1 MPTLTQLQYIVAVHR
16 TGHFGRA
23 AASCEV
29 SQPTLSAQIAK
40 AESEL
45 GVPLFD
51 RRTTPVSVTEP
62 GRELVELAG
71 AVLSAHGRL
80 VAAAQGAS
88 PLRGP
93 FSLGIIPTL
102 APTVLPWFL
111 ARFPDAHPEVELTV
125 VERTTEEILR
135 SLREQELDAG
145 LVATPLGEA
154 GLERHV
160 VFYDPFYVYAQ
171 RGSPLLAGGDLS
183 VADIERDDLWLLE
196 DGHCFRNQVVHLC
209 GLRRREVLQSVRF
222 EAGSFD
228 TLCGLIDQV
237 GGCTLLPE
245 TYARTLPPAV
255 RLAQVRAFAGV
266 VPTREVSLVAQRRHW
281 KVGVIRRLADNL
293 RTHAPR
299 SLPRQ
304 PDDRLV
310 LPVEPVLS

>member
-23 AASCEV
+23 AASCDV
-29 SQPTLSAQIAK
+29 SQPTLSAQVAK
-40 AESEL
+40 AEAEL

-51 RRTTPVSVTEP
+51 RRTTPVSATVP
-62 GRELVELAG
+62 GRRLLELARE
-71 AVLSAHGRL
+71 VIDAHQRL
-80 VAAAQGAS
+80 VTAAEGTS
-88 PLRGP
+88 PLQGP
-93 FSLGIIPTL
+93 VSLGVIPTL

-111 ARFPDAHPEVELTV
+111 ATFPEAHPGVELTV

-135 SLREQELDAG
+135 GLREQELDAG

-154 GLERHV
+154 GLERRV

-171 RGSPLLAGGDLS
+171 LGSPLLDSDELCL
-183 VADIERDDLWLLE
+183 DQIERDDLWLLE

-209 GLRRREVLQSVRF
+209 GLHRREVLQNVRF

-228 TLCGLIDQV
+228 TLRGLIDRV

-245 TYARTLPPAV
+245 TYARTLPTSV
-255 RLAQVRAFAGV
+255 RLAQVRPFAGV

-281 KVGVIRRLADNL
+281 KTSIIELLAEGL

-304 PDDRLV
+304 PDDQLV
-310 LPVEPVLS
+310 VPVEPTGA